1 VIEGVAHLHQLVVL
15 ASSMSSTTVTAPPG
29 PTLASGDP
37 NNPMGLLVGI
47 ITTLVVAV
55 GALLLYLRHRRPTS
69 VDSAPGR
76 PVDQV

>member
-1 VIEGVAHLHQLVVL
+1 LSHVALL

-47 ITTLVVAV
+47 ISTLVVAV
-55 GALLLYLRHRRPTS
+55 GALLLYLRNRRKTP
-69 VDSAPGR
+69 VDST
-76 PVDQV
+76 Q

>member
-1 VIEGVAHLHQLVVL
+1 MIGDVHHLQHLAVL

-55 GALLLYLRHRRPTS
+55 GALVLYLRHRRKSPAAS
-69 VDSAPGR
+69 PH
-76 PVDQV
+76 